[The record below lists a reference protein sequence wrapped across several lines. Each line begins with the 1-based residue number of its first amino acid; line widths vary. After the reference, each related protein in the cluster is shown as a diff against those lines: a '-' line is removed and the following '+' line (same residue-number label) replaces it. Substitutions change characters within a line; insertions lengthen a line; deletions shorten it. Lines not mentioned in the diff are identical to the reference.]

1 MNTAHQDLISVWD
14 KIITVTRQIVTWKH
28 RLNVLKS
35 LQPVLD
41 LAMKQDEDRCQI
53 LKEKCTDVE
62 ARVACCARSEYNK
75 IAEIRRDFAS
85 LMSEFETL
93 KETFQN
99 LIKVS
104 KRCEE
109 ELQQIDDFIQTKKE
123 EGVRLIC
130 EFQTWSLVREEGN
143 FNLF

>member
-1 MNTAHQDLISVWD
+1 MNIAHQDSISVWD

-53 LKEKCTDVE
+53 LKEKCTDAE
-62 ARVACCARSEYNK
+62 ACVDCCVRSEYNK

-85 LMSEFETL
+85 LISEFETL

-99 LIKVS
+99 LIEVS
-104 KRCEE
+104 KRCDQ
-109 ELQQIDDFIQTKKE
+109 ELQLIDDFMQTKQE

-130 EFQTWSLVREEGN
+130 EFRDMVSRQRGTKL
-143 FNLF
+143 